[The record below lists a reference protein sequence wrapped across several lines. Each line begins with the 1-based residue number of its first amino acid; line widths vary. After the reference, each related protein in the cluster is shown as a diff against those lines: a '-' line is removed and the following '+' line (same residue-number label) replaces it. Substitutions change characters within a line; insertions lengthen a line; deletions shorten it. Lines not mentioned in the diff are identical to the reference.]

1 VLALLSHTSTA
12 RMAPCPS
19 PSTVMAQLTRVG
31 VERQLCNPVHV
42 STWQVVCPNVFRQS
56 GRYRLQYISPCAG
69 QIFEAFNIA
78 SLWDLPCV
86 FVVEN
91 NHYGMGT
98 AEARAA
104 KSPKYFTRG
113 DYMPGEATTASP
125 ADEAE
130 IV

>member
-1 VLALLSHTSTA
+1 
-12 RMAPCPS
+12 M
-19 PSTVMAQLTRVG
+19 
-31 VERQLCNPVHV
+31 
-42 STWQVVCPNVFRQS
+42 
-56 GRYRLQYISPCAG
+56 PCAG

-113 DYMPGEATTASP
+113 DYMPGEPSCAVTCGCAAGCLATMLH
-125 ADEAE
+125 
-130 IV
+130 V